1 LSWDSCYFFKLRY
14 DSKMS
19 NIKVHACGRW
29 IRVDYKATPEGY
41 FTTYY
46 DYKSNLQIM
55 ACPECG
61 EMLSEEVL
69 HDLEQEMELQRIFGK
84 DFK

>member
-1 LSWDSCYFFKLRY
+1 
-14 DSKMS
+14 MQ

-29 IRVDYKATPEGY
+29 IKVDYKATPQGY

-46 DYKSNLQIM
+46 DEQTALQIIS
-55 ACPECG
+55 CPECG

-69 HDLEQEMELQRIFGK
+69 HSLEQEIELQKIFGEN
-84 DFK
+84 FK

>member
-1 LSWDSCYFFKLRY
+1 
-14 DSKMS
+14 MS

>member
-1 LSWDSCYFFKLRY
+1 
-14 DSKMS
+14 MS

-29 IRVDYKATPEGY
+29 IKVDYKPTSQGY
-41 FTTYY
+41 IITYY
-46 DYKSNLQIM
+46 DEQTALQII

-69 HDLEQEMELQRIFGK
+69 HDLEQDLEIQKIFGGK
-84 DFK
+84 F

>member
-1 LSWDSCYFFKLRY
+1 
-14 DSKMS
+14 MP

-29 IRVDYKATPEGY
+29 IKVDYKTTAQGY
-41 FTTYY
+41 FATYY
-46 DYKSNLQIM
+46 DAKTLLQII

-69 HDLEQEMELQRIFGK
+69 HDLEQDLEIQKIFGRK
-84 DFK
+84 F